1 MTTPDFKPA
10 LPITYFFRYFKPYT
24 PLIILTFVFL
34 IAARIAATYDPL
46 ILKQIIDAITT
57 GEAIDAVIPLL
68 WTYFTIK
75 AVAILFEF
83 LRDYVYSPVMMG
95 ATRDIEQAVFN
106 HLLKLPV
113 SYHADQRAGAASRA
127 LSRGSRAIGFV
138 LDFGVSQILPPIF
151 ELIFVT
157 ILLFKLYSW
166 HYGLITL
173 VTIFIY
179 TWFTIWSTE
188 KRSKLRFEANK
199 QDDQAGGILVDA
211 IANMDT
217 VKFFNNES
225 SMFGQFKN
233 LKTLWNELMIRNN
246 RLFALIFGIQ
256 GLILLTGLGAI
267 TYLAISQ
274 AVIGV
279 MTVGDLVLVTTYLV
293 RLSGPITTLGFVY
306 GQFKNSFAD
315 LDAMGT
321 ILAQEPTILEPAE
334 PTSIEKPTGK
344 LEFDHV
350 SFNYPTRAKTLEDV
364 NFTIEAGQR
373 IAFVGPSGSG
383 KSTLAR
389 LIFRLYEVKQGAIR
403 LDGVNVNDLSG
414 ETRKQLMSIVTQ
426 EPTLFNDSIAANIR
440 FGKADATEAEI
451 KKVAAIAGID
461 KFIEKL
467 PEKYNTMVGERGIK
481 LSGGEKQRVA
491 IARALIK
498 DPKIIIF
505 DEATSNL
512 DSRTEKAIQD
522 ALSGAA
528 QGRTALTI
536 AHRLSTITD
545 SDRIYVL
552 DAGTIKEQG
561 THAELLKLGGLYA
574 TLWEIQSKNPDLSP
588 TEELVAANLV
598 D

>member
-1 MTTPDFKPA
+1 
-10 LPITYFFRYFKPYT
+10 
-24 PLIILTFVFL
+24 
-34 IAARIAATYDPL
+34 
-46 ILKQIIDAITT
+46 
-57 GEAIDAVIPLL
+57 
-68 WTYFTIK
+68 
-75 AVAILFEF
+75 
-83 LRDYVYSPVMMG
+83 
-95 ATRDIEQAVFN
+95 
-106 HLLKLPV
+106 
-113 SYHADQRAGAASRA
+113 
-127 LSRGSRAIGFV
+127 
-138 LDFGVSQILPPIF
+138 
-151 ELIFVT
+151 
-157 ILLFKLYSW
+157 
-166 HYGLITL
+166 
-173 VTIFIY
+173 
-179 TWFTIWSTE
+179 
-188 KRSKLRFEANK
+188 
-199 QDDQAGGILVDA
+199 
-211 IANMDT
+211 
-217 VKFFNNES
+217 
-225 SMFGQFKN
+225 
-233 LKTLWNELMIRNN
+233 
-246 RLFALIFGIQ
+246 
-256 GLILLTGLGAI
+256 
-267 TYLAISQ
+267 
-274 AVIGV
+274 
-279 MTVGDLVLVTTYLV
+279 
-293 RLSGPITTLGFVY
+293 
-306 GQFKNSFAD
+306 
-315 LDAMGT
+315 
-321 ILAQEPTILEPAE
+321 PT
-334 PTSIEKPTGK
+334 
-344 LEFDHV
+344 
-350 SFNYPTRAKTLEDV
+350 
-364 NFTIEAGQR
+364 
-373 IAFVGPSGSG
+373 GSG